1 MTVPRIL
8 VDTYTWIEIS
18 RNSPW
23 GQRALKRIEKEPAVF
38 VSVLTLY
45 ELQYRFTDLYGEEKA
60 GSFIATILNHGEVI
74 PVDKQIATMAGVIK
88 SREKKNGSSM
98 GTVECMI
105 LATARHYG
113 LKILSGD
120 KHFTGLEE
128 FLDISGI

>member
-1 MTVPRIL
+1 MITPGIL

-23 GQRALKRIEKEPAVF
+23 GQRALKRIEKEPALF

-60 GSFIATILNHGEVI
+60 GSFITTILNHGEVI
-74 PVDKQIATMAGVIK
+74 QVDRQIATVAGVIK

-98 GTVECMI
+98 GAVDCMI
-105 LATARHYG
+105 LATARRHG
-113 LKILSGD
+113 LKILTGD

-128 FLDISGI
+128 SLDISGI